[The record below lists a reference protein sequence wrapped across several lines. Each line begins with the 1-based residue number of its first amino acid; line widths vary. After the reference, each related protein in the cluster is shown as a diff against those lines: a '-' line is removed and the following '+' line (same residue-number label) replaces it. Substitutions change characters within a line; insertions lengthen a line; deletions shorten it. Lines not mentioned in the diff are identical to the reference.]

1 MKALEL
7 GGGAIASISAQGMAA
22 EFITTAISGISLP
35 GQIVS
40 GMQWQYNL
48 TMQGMIPMPTGEQV
62 QSNGAY
68 SAAMQEM
75 GTETITVPAGTFEV
89 IKFQSTSTVDFLVPF
104 GDLQVPMKYTAPAS
118 SVRARYRLYQVCGKL
133 GFWRHA
139 LHIRH
144 RIAKLRDSV
153 ERHLQP
159 SPSS

>member
-104 GDLQVPMKYTAPAS
+104 GDLQVPMKYTGASLIWYAPGIG
-118 SVRARYRLYQVCGKL
+118 YIK
-133 GFWRHA
+133 
-139 LHIRH
+139 
-144 RIAKLRDSV
+144 SV
-153 ERHLQP
+153 ENWDFGGTPYTFATELQSYVIP
-159 SPSS
+159 